1 MSLLHAEYLKLS
13 RRRLYY
19 MMVIILAALVGLL
32 AFFLLIFA
40 QIAPELAEDVPLLRK
55 PIAYIFGAQQ
65 VAGQT
70 WFPLILAVVMLGS
83 EFGSTV
89 WATALTRDPRRVGQ
103 ISARFVVLALASLLA
118 ITAGIAGWS
127 IVTAIAVPGEGG
139 PSVDEWLNLV
149 WKVGLIELAWTAIG
163 LGAVAHAP
171 IGRACDRRRPR
182 PVLHRPDPRPMG
194 TLGNRVPVGG
204 QQRPFPDR
212 HPRRVRCIRPRDRP
226 VPASRGDGHVGLDC
240 SRSVPHLVGSSP
252 PRCLIGPHKA
262 AISSSTAE
270 RTGAGRVKM
279 LR

>member
-19 MMVIILAALVGLL
+19 TMVIILAALVGLL

-55 PIAYIFGAQQ
+55 PVAYIFGAQQ

-89 WATALTRDPRRVGQ
+89 WATALTRDPRRVSQ
-103 ISARFVVLALASLLA
+103 ISARFVVLAVASLLA

-127 IVTAIAVPGEGG
+127 MVTAIAVPGEGG
-139 PSVDEWLNLV
+139 PGVDEWLNLA

-163 LGAVAHAP
+163 LGAVAQLRSVGPAIGAALALYFIDPILGLWGPWETVSLSAASSALFQIDIPGGIGAFVPGTDLSLAHAVAVML
-171 IGRACDRRRPR
+171 GWTALGLFLTWWG
-182 PVLHRPDPRPMG
+182 LHR
-194 TLGNRVPVGG
+194 
-204 QQRPFPDR
+204 
-212 HPRRVRCIRPRDRP
+212 RD
-226 VPASRGDGHVGLDC
+226 A
-240 SRSVPHLVGSSP
+240 
-252 PRCLIGPHKA
+252 
-262 AISSSTAE
+262 
-270 RTGAGRVKM
+270 
-279 LR
+279 